1 MIDTMQQI
9 ASDIHKMRRSSS
21 VISIFDRRRL
31 HELLGD
37 QLQKDSKSWLCPP
50 DPSENYNIGCKIHRD
65 GTATWFFKERVF
77 DEWNAASSLLWIYG
91 KRELLLFAL
100 RLPPFISHHVA
111 GSGKTI
117 LL

>member
-9 ASDIHKMRRSSS
+9 ASDIHKMTRLLPA
-21 VISIFDRRRL
+21 ISIFGYWRL

-37 QLQKDSKSWLCPP
+37 QLQKDYKTWLCPP

-65 GTATWFFKERVF
+65 GTATWIFKERVF

-91 KRELLLFAL
+91 KRESLPFAL
-100 RLPPFISHHVA
+100 RRPS
-111 GSGKTI
+111 S
-117 LL
+117 